1 MLTNFYAIFRT
12 IVTRRICL
20 LVGLHYFYR
29 SVTFFVTVL
38 PKPDPHFQCAPQLND
53 TSVLVILERF
63 AKLATGF
70 GLTIN
75 GGYVYCGDYIYSG
88 HTTMLVSCYLIIQGK
103 YYIYALI
110 SFFSSNQII

>member
-103 YYIYALI
+103 YYKHAIIL
-110 SFFSSNQII
+110 FSNII